1 MLKEA
6 DDFGKN
12 LTRCY
17 NAIISLKNAS
27 EEIYT
32 TTKSVMSVPL
42 PHIYEDTAV
51 VAGGE
56 IKALEPVGGSEFQGD
71 VVSKASLTA
80 NQRIESEV
88 LVPMKR
94 WSDALI
100 SLKARMKEVDVL
112 RLELD
117 SRRRQVAELSLN
129 IDKQRS
135 KLTKKAGDS
144 KMEAGIE
151 ETIKKLQHK
160 EGKLQIATSHFEE
173 NEASLYRDVSSLIK
187 DAAWLK
193 HYVASAMCIESEALG
208 QAHSAFGKIAL
219 DQKKNNGA
227 AAVVSRPASV
237 VTTSQDA
244 PNFGTNPSSLSPT
257 GSTSSGGGAASQ
269 PPAPM
274 AGGVSRTTS
283 SASTGQMRGS
293 GGGVPPPTN
302 NPYVN

>member
-1 MLKEA
+1 MMRKFKERMKECTCVPGGKGITLTSTARCSSMLKEA

-12 LTRCY
+12 LTRCN

-32 TTKSVMSVPL
+32 TTKSVMTGPL
-42 PHIYEDTAV
+42 PRVYEDTAV

-56 IKALEPVGGSEFQGD
+56 VKALEPVGGSEFQGD

-100 SLKARMKEVDVL
+100 SLKARLHEVDML

-117 SRRRQVAELSLN
+117 SRRRQVAGLSVKV
-129 IDKQRS
+129 DKQRG

-144 KMEAGIE
+144 KMEAVMDQ
-151 ETIKKLQHK
+151 TIKKLQHK
-160 EGKLQIATSHFEE
+160 EGKLQIATSNFEE

-208 QAHSAFGKIAL
+208 QAHSAFGKIAF
-219 DQKKNNGA
+219 DQDNTASA
-227 AAVVSRPASV
+227 AASRPASV
-237 VTTSQDA
+237 VTASQDA

-257 GSTSSGGGAASQ
+257 GSTSSGGGGAPQ
-269 PPAPM
+269 P
-274 AGGVSRTTS
+274 
-283 SASTGQMRGS
+283 
-293 GGGVPPPTN
+293 
-302 NPYVN
+302 